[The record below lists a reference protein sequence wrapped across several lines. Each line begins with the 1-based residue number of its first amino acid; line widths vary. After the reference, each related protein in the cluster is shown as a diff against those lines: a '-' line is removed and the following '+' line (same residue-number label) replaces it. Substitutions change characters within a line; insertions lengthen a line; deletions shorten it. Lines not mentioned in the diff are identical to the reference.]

1 MRKLHRQLLEEGFE
15 FPQDIKI
22 GSVEDM
28 PERIIQFGEG
38 NFLRAFVDWMVDE
51 MNRQGLFMGK
61 VVVVQP
67 IPQGLWQELNQQDGL
82 YTLLLRG
89 INKGQVVEQRQIIT
103 SISRAINPYEEWQA
117 FLECAAQPDLR
128 FMVSNTTEAGI
139 EYLKEDK
146 PTDKC
151 PTSFPAK
158 VTAFLYE
165 RFKAF
170 DGCPQKGMIILPCEL
185 IDRNGDTL
193 KKIVLKLI
201 DEWKLEDEFKHW
213 VIDHNHFLNTLVDRI
228 VTGYPVDEI
237 QKITKELGYED
248 RLVDTGEIFHLWAI
262 EGDKKLEQELPLHK
276 AGLNVIW
283 TDDLT
288 PYRTRKVRILNGAHT
303 MTALMAYLYGL
314 DTVRQ
319 CIEDEVVLSYMK
331 KGIYEEII
339 PVLELPEKEKME
351 FAQAVLERFA
361 NPFIEHRLLSI
372 SLNSVSKWKVRVLP
386 SLMEYAERKKE
397 LPPVLTFSLASL
409 LFFYR
414 GSQLKDGVL
423 IGQRKEE
430 TYSIQDDEGVLEFFQ
445 KLWSNYDK
453 KGDLDSLC
461 TQALGQKEFWD
472 MDLNQVPGL
481 LQRVKEYLEEI
492 LTKGMPAAVERLI

>member
-1 MRKLHRQLLEEGFE
+1 
-15 FPQDIKI
+15 
-22 GSVEDM
+22 
-28 PERIIQFGEG
+28 
-38 NFLRAFVDWMVDE
+38 
-51 MNRQGLFMGK
+51 
-61 VVVVQP
+61 
-67 IPQGLWQELNQQDGL
+67 
-82 YTLLLRG
+82 
-89 INKGQVVEQRQIIT
+89 
-103 SISRAINPYEEWQA
+103 
-117 FLECAAQPDLR
+117 
-128 FMVSNTTEAGI
+128 
-139 EYLKEDK
+139 
-146 PTDKC
+146 
-151 PTSFPAK
+151 
-158 VTAFLYE
+158 
-165 RFKAF
+165 
-170 DGCPQKGMIILPCEL
+170 MI
-185 IDRNGDTL
+185 R
-193 KKIVLKLI
+193 
-201 DEWKLEDEFKHW
+201 
-213 VIDHNHFLNTLVDRI
+213 
-228 VTGYPVDEI
+228 
-237 QKITKELGYED
+237 
-248 RLVDTGEIFHLWAI
+248 EIFHLWAI

>member
-1 MRKLHRQLLEEGFE
+1 MKQLNRQMLKEGLDTF
-15 FPQDIKI
+15 QGIKI
-22 GSVEDM
+22 GSMEDM

-51 MNRQGLFMGK
+51 MNSQGLFMGK

-67 IPQGLWQELNQQDGL
+67 IPQGLCHILNQQDGL

-89 INKGQVVEQRQIIT
+89 INKGQVVEKRQIIT
-103 SISRAINPYEEWQA
+103 SISRTINPYEEWQA

-128 FMVSNTTEAGI
+128 FIVSNTTEAGI
-139 EYLKEDK
+139 AYLKEDK
-146 PTDKC
+146 PTSKC

-170 DGCPQKGMIILPCEL
+170 NGCPQKGMIILPCEL
-185 IDRNGDTL
+185 IDKNGDNL
-193 KKIVLKLI
+193 KRIVLRLI
-201 DEWKLEDEFKHW
+201 DEWQLEDEFRQW
-213 VIDHNHFLNTLVDRI
+213 IIAHNHFLNTLVDRI

-237 QKITKELGYED
+237 QNITKESGYED
-248 RLVDTGEIFHLWAI
+248 RLVDTGEIFHLWVI
-262 EGDKKLEQELPLHK
+262 EGDKKLAEEFPLHK

-319 CIEDEVVLSYMK
+319 CIEDKVILSYMK

-339 PVLELPEKEKME
+339 PVLDLPHKEKME
-351 FAQAVLERFA
+351 FAEAVLERFA

-386 SLMEYAERKKE
+386 SLMEYVELKKE
-397 LPPVLTFSLASL
+397 LPQVLTFSLASL
-409 LFFYR
+409 LAFYR
-414 GSQLKDGVL
+414 GTQLKDGAL
-423 IGQRKEE
+423 LGQRKDE
-430 TYSIQDDEGVLEFFQ
+430 TYSVQDDEDVLEFFQ
-445 KLWSNYDK
+445 EIWSNYEK
-453 KGDLDSLC
+453 NADLDLLC
-461 TQALGQKEFWD
+461 TQVLGKKEFWD
-472 MDLNQVPGL
+472 MDLNQIPGL
-481 LQRVKEYLEEI
+481 SQKVKGYLSEI
-492 LTKGMPAAVERLI
+492 LTSGMATALGGIV